1 MKQTDRIYCIP
12 GDHFP
17 ANFILSAFADAN
29 AELPVDAPNI
39 IVVIPDEKGN
49 MPGKFNDAII
59 DLAPCQAFLLSSSA
73 VYGEEYIDVT
83 EDSPLSPETAIGRTF
98 VQTERD
104 FTSRCAEAG
113 IIATI
118 LRLPLLIGTGMTGE
132 MRRRVNAIYRAIYR
146 HINGVEA
153 HQSVLHARDLPQ
165 LITKLK
171 GYHGIY
177 NVSDHTDPTTY
188 EIAEAISA
196 RLGAK
201 RIYTVNAKWARIT
214 ARFADMLGLKDLGT
228 SYLRSVTATR
238 TISTA
243 RLSAI
248 IPSWCPTDATSF
260 LQSHS
265 YSPLDP

>member
-1 MKQTDRIYCIP
+1 M
-12 GDHFP
+12 
-17 ANFILSAFADAN
+17 
-29 AELPVDAPNI
+29 
-39 IVVIPDEKGN
+39 
-49 MPGKFNDAII
+49 
-59 DLAPCQAFLLSSSA
+59 
-73 VYGEEYIDVT
+73 
-83 EDSPLSPETAIGRTF
+83 
-98 VQTERD
+98 QTERD

-188 EIAEAISA
+188 EIAEALSA